1 MRRRQRVLIS
11 LFSIPLL
18 IAAAGCGSSDHQS
31 VGLAQLTGTLVGEP
45 MIALPPE
52 AVATVRL
59 VDMTDADTPPRV
71 IGEQI
76 LGPAG
81 QFPIDFALTYDRS
94 GISASRQYAVQVSI
108 RAGRQVIW
116 TTPEP
121 MPVLAP
127 GQPDKVEVVVREHQ

>member
-1 MRRRQRVLIS
+1 MRRRQCPL
-11 LFSIPLL
+11 IPLL
-18 IAAAGCGSSDHQS
+18 AIPLLLAAAGCGSSDQQS
-31 VGLAQLTGTLVGEP
+31 ASLAQLTGTLVGEP
-45 MIALPPE
+45 MIALLPE

-81 QFPIDFALTYDRS
+81 QFPINFSLTYDRS
-94 GISASRQYAVQVSI
+94 AMSESRQYAVQVSI
-108 RAGRQVIW
+108 RVGRQVIW

-127 GQPDKVEVVVREHQ
+127 GQPDKVEVVLRERS

>member
-1 MRRRQRVLIS
+1 MRRRQCPL
-11 LFSIPLL
+11 IPLL
-18 IAAAGCGSSDHQS
+18 AIPLLLAAAGCGSSDQQS
-31 VGLAQLTGTLVGEP
+31 ASLAQLTGTLVGEP
-45 MIALPPE
+45 MIALLPE

-81 QFPIDFALTYDRS
+81 QFPVNFSLTYDRS
-94 GISASRQYAVQVSI
+94 TISASRQYAVQVSI

-116 TTPEP
+116 STPDP
-121 MPVLAP
+121 LPVLAP
-127 GQPDKVEVVVREHQ
+127 GQPDKIEVVLVTTR